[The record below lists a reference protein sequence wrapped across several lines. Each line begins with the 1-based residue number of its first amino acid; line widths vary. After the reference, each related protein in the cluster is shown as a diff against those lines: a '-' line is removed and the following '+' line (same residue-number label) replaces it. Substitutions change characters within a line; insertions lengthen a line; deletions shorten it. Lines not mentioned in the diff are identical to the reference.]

1 MPRVSVV
8 MSVYNEEPYV
18 GHAIDSILRQTFRD
32 FEFVIIDDGSVDRT
46 PHILQSYR
54 NPRLRIYHQEN
65 QGQSASLNR
74 GIQLA
79 AGAYIARMDADDIA
93 LPQRLEREVRFLD
106 VHPDIALVG
115 TWCMKVN
122 TATGHERLQRLPE
135 NDAAIRRFLVVD
147 NPFIHSSVMIRRSVI
162 ETVGLYDRR
171 LIWQDYDLWVRVA
184 GNHRMA
190 NIPEPLMVRRKHP
203 ASISGTSKKSRKS
216 WERFQIQVKASRQ
229 VGLTSAGLCA
239 MARSLAEAGW
249 WKTRGR

>member
-8 MSVYNEEPYV
+8 MSVYNEEHYV
-18 GHAIDSILRQTFRD
+18 DLAIDSILRQTFRD
-32 FEFVIIDDGSVDRT
+32 FEFVIIDDGSVDNT
-46 PHILQSYR
+46 PHILQGYH
-54 NPRLRIYHQEN
+54 NPRLRIYRQDN

-74 GIQLA
+74 AIQLA
-79 AGAYIARMDADDIA
+79 SGTYIARMDADDIA

-106 VHPDIALVG
+106 AHPDIALVG

-135 NDAAIRRFLVVD
+135 DDAAIRRFLVVD

-162 ETVGLYDRR
+162 ETVGLYDKG

-184 GNHRMA
+184 RNHRIA

-216 WERFQIQVKASRQ
+216 WERFQIQIKASRQ
-229 VGLTSAGLCA
+229 VGLTYSGLCA